1 MMKPIK
7 LRFFKNISKY
17 QINSRRPTHKDRH
30 DFHQGTRYC
39 EIWNQ
44 RFERAILNCYIAEL
58 FLSDKSVT
66 LTNSLFKAL
75 STIYM
80 LLFQVIMLLQ
90 KSIKQF
96 DGKRNVVE
104 LIVTFTPLLTGRTI
118 C

>member
-1 MMKPIK
+1 MIQNFTKKKHCLQEYRVGISMINPIK
-7 LRFFKNISKY
+7 LRFLKKISKY

-66 LTNSLFKAL
+66 LINSLFKAL
-75 STIYM
+75 
-80 LLFQVIMLLQ
+80 
-90 KSIKQF
+90 
-96 DGKRNVVE
+96 
-104 LIVTFTPLLTGRTI
+104 RTI
-118 C
+118 NLSIFYFF